1 MGRDRVSIFGGFQ
14 DLYSFK
20 FKRGLSDRYIFKI
33 STYFNEFC
41 DVTSFAE
48 TCRAEIQHFEAGY
61 LKQQL
66 QGQKL
71 IKEHVVHINIMF
83 LIHDLPKQH

>member
-1 MGRDRVSIFGGFQ
+1 MVLGTCIHLNV
-14 DLYSFK
+14 
-20 FKRGLSDRYIFKI
+20 RGLSDRFIFKI
-33 STYFNEFC
+33 STYFYDFC

-48 TCRAEIQHFEAGY
+48 TYRAEIQHFEVGY
-61 LKQQL
+61 LKQL

-71 IKEHVVHINIMF
+71 IKEHVVHMHMF

>member
-1 MGRDRVSIFGGFQ
+1 MVLGTCIHLNV
-14 DLYSFK
+14 
-20 FKRGLSDRYIFKI
+20 RGLSDRFIFKI
-33 STYFNEFC
+33 STYFYDFC

-71 IKEHVVHINIMF
+71 IKEHVVHIHIMF